1 MKALIRNL
9 LTGLA
14 VVALA
19 ALTYLAF
26 DFAGFGGARPGAFSA
41 ASWFG
46 QAKTPAPPLG
56 DPIPMKPLTGL
67 TSFESTVR
75 LDVNGLI
82 DGERTQGDLTAKVV
96 VADKTK
102 SRITVTGSLLGPIVA
117 RVGGSLVSL
126 VTPSSVDVFK
136 MPDGAYIT
144 LGGFLPICVKPQALN
159 ATETLDDLS
168 PQNLLA
174 MLTNP
179 EVARGKFVS
188 EGEINGV
195 KARRYVIDGD
205 AFLAA
210 AANSSDEKLQAFAAN
225 LWTADDIYVWVD
237 SKTGYPVALKG
248 SFTGAF
254 EPLGFEGDIAIDL
267 ALTNQNA
274 TTQVRLP
281 NSCNRPIVQ

>member
-1 MKALIRNL
+1 MKAILRNFVL
-9 LTGLA
+9 GLT

-19 ALTYLAF
+19 ALAYLAF
-26 DFAGFGGARPGAFSA
+26 DFARPGATGFTL

-46 QAKTPAPPLG
+46 QTKTPAPPLG

-67 TSFESTVR
+67 TSFESSVR
-75 LDVNGLI
+75 LEVNGLI
-82 DGERTQGDLTAKVV
+82 DGERAEGDLTANVIV
-96 VADKTK
+96 QDRTK
-102 SRITVTGSLLGPIVA
+102 SRVTVTGSLLGPIVA

-144 LGGFLPICVKPQALN
+144 IGGFIPICVKPRALN

-195 KARRYVIDGD
+195 KAKRYVIDGD

-210 AANSSDEKLQAFAAN
+210 AQNSEDEKLQAFAEN

-254 EPLGFEGDIAIDL
+254 EPLGFEGEIAIDL
-267 ALTNQNA
+267 ALTNQAA

>member
-1 MKALIRNL
+1 MKAIIRNTL
-9 LTGLA
+9 MGLA

-26 DFAGFGGARPGAFSA
+26 DFARPGAFIT
-41 ASWFG
+41 ASWFT
-46 QAKTPAPPLG
+46 QTRTPAPPLG
-56 DPIPMKPLTGL
+56 DPIPMKPLTDL
-67 TSFESTVR
+67 TSFESSVT

-82 DGERTQGDLTAKVV
+82 DGERAAGDLTADVV
-96 VADKTK
+96 VAGPDTSKV
-102 SRITVTGSLLGPIVA
+102 TVSGSLLGPIAA

-126 VTPSSVDVFK
+126 VTPSSVDLYK
-136 MPDGAYIT
+136 TPDGAYIT
-144 LGGFLPICVKPQALN
+144 VGGFLPVCVKPKALN

-174 MLTNP
+174 LLTDP

-195 KARRYVIDGD
+195 KAKRYVIDGD
-205 AFLAA
+205 AFLQTAQ
-210 AANSSDEKLQAFAAN
+210 NSDNEKLRAFAEN

-267 ALTNQNA
+267 ALTNPNA
-274 TTQVRLP
+274 KTQVRLP
-281 NSCNRPIVQ
+281 NSCNRPIIQ

>member
-1 MKALIRNL
+1 MKAIIRNTVL
-9 LTGLA
+9 GLT

-19 ALTYLAF
+19 ALVYLAF
-26 DFAGFGGARPGAFSA
+26 DFTRPASSGFTF
-41 ASWFG
+41 ASWFS
-46 QAKTPAPPLG
+46 QTKTPAPLG
-56 DPIPMKPLTGL
+56 DPIPMKPLTDL
-67 TSFESTVR
+67 TAFESSVR

-82 DGERTQGDLTAKVV
+82 DGERTKGDLTAKVV
-96 VADKTK
+96 VADKNK
-102 SRITVTGSLLGPIVA
+102 SRVTVSGSLLGPIVA

-126 VTPSSVDVFK
+126 VTPSSVDLFK

-144 LGGFLPICVKPQALN
+144 IGGFIPICVKPSALN

-174 MLTNP
+174 LLTAP

-188 EGEINGV
+188 EGQINGV
-195 KARRYVIDGD
+195 KAKRYVIDGD
-205 AFLAA
+205 AFLATA
-210 AANSSDEKLQAFAAN
+210 QASENEKLRAFAEN

-237 SKTGYPVALKG
+237 SATGYPSALKG

-254 EPLGFEGDIAIDL
+254 EPLGFEGDIAIDI
-267 ALTNQNA
+267 ALTNPNA
-274 TTQVRLP
+274 KTQIKLP

>member
-1 MKALIRNL
+1 MKAILRNL
-9 LTGLA
+9 VMGLA
-14 VVALA
+14 VVVLA

-26 DFAGFGGARPGAFSA
+26 DLARPASTGFTF
-41 ASWFG
+41 ASWFE
-46 QAKTPAPPLG
+46 QRKTPPPPLG
-56 DPIPMKPLTGL
+56 DPIPMKPLSGL
-67 TSFESTVR
+67 TSFESSVT

-82 DGERTQGDLTAKVV
+82 DGERAQGDLTADVIVANKDTSKV
-96 VADKTK
+96 
-102 SRITVTGSLLGPIVA
+102 TVSGSLLGPIAA

-126 VTPSSVDVFK
+126 VTPSSVDLYK

-144 LGGFLPICVKPQALN
+144 IGGFIPICVKPKALN

-168 PQNLLA
+168 PENLLA
-174 MLTNP
+174 LLTDP
-179 EVARGKFVS
+179 EVARGTFVS

-195 KARRYVIDGD
+195 KAKRYVIDGD
-205 AFLAA
+205 AFLATA
-210 AANSSDEKLQAFAAN
+210 QNSENEKLQAFAEN

-237 SKTGYPVALKG
+237 SKTGSPVALKG

-267 ALTNQNA
+267 ALTNPNA
-274 TTQVRLP
+274 KTQVKLP

>member
-1 MKALIRNL
+1 MKSILRNL
-9 LTGLA
+9 VAGLA

-26 DFAGFGGARPGAFSA
+26 DLARPGAGQPTF

-46 QAKTPAPPLG
+46 QTKTPAPPPG
-56 DPIPMKPLTGL
+56 NPIPMKPLTDL

-82 DGERTQGDLTAKVV
+82 DGERTQGDLSAKVV

-102 SRITVTGSLLGPIVA
+102 SRVTVSGSLLGPIVA

-126 VTPSSVDVFK
+126 VTPSSVDVYK
-136 MPDGAYIT
+136 LPDGAYIT
-144 LGGFLPICVKPQALN
+144 LGGFLPVCVKPKALN
-159 ATETLDDLS
+159 ATEALDELS
-168 PQNLLA
+168 PQSLLA

-195 KARRYVIDGD
+195 KAKRYVIDGD

-210 AANSSDEKLQAFAAN
+210 AQGSSDEKLQAFAEN

-237 SKTGYPVALKG
+237 SATGYPVALKG
-248 SFTGAF
+248 NFTGAF
-254 EPLGFEGDIAIDL
+254 EPLAFEGEIAIDL
-267 ALTNQNA
+267 ALTNINSA
-274 TTQVRLP
+274 AKVTLP
-281 NSCNRPIVQ
+281 AACNRPIVQ

>member
-1 MKALIRNL
+1 MKAILRNL
-9 LTGLA
+9 FTGLA

-19 ALTYLAF
+19 ALAYLAF
-26 DFAGFGGARPGAFSA
+26 DFARPTSTGFTF
-41 ASWFG
+41 ASWFA
-46 QAKTPAPPLG
+46 QTKTPAPPLG
-56 DPIPMKPLTGL
+56 DPIPMKPLTDL

-82 DGERTQGDLTAKVV
+82 DGERTKGDLTAKVV

-102 SRITVTGSLLGPIVA
+102 SRVTVTGSLLGPIVA

-126 VTPSSVDVFK
+126 VTPSSVDLFK

-144 LGGFLPICVKPQALN
+144 IGGFIPVCVKPKALN
-159 ATETLDDLS
+159 ATEALDDLS

-174 MLTNP
+174 LLTDP

-205 AFLAA
+205 AFLATA
-210 AANSSDEKLQAFAAN
+210 QKSENEKLRAFAEN

-267 ALTNQNA
+267 ALTNPNA
-274 TTQVRLP
+274 RTDVRLP